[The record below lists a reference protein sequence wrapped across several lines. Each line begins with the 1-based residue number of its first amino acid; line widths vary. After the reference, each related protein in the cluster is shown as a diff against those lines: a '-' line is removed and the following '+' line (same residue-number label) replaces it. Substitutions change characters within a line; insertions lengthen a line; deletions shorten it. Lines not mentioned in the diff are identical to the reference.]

1 MFIPAIVIGV
11 ACLVGVVL
19 VSVIMLLWQDTRILE
34 GRISK
39 LNCEATI
46 SQDNVDH
53 KNISIQAMHDRLD
66 RIQDI
71 INETP

>member
-1 MFIPAIVIGV
+1 MFISGGV
-11 ACLVGVVL
+11 LAVAYLVGVVL
-19 VSVIMLLWQDTRILE
+19 VSVIILLWQDTRIL
-34 GRISK
+34 GSRISK

-53 KNISIQAMHDRLD
+53 KNISIQRMHDRLD